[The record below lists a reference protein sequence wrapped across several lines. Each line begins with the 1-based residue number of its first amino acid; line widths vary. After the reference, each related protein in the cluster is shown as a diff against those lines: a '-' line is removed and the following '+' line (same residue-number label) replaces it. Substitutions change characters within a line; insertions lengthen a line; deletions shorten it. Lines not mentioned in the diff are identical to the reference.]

1 MTCLAV
7 VGSQHDPST
16 ETVPEVNHGGTAGET
31 DDVRKRRSQSDDENL
46 TRGHQ
51 IQAVTHHG
59 QQRAQSLTQS
69 LYTNGATASA
79 SAEGTS
85 ASPPQY

>member
-7 VGSQHDPST
+7 VRSQHDPST

-31 DDVRKRRSQSDDENL
+31 DDVRKCRSQSDDENL

-51 IQAVTHHG
+51 IHAVTHHS
-59 QQRAQSLTQS
+59 QQRAQSLTPTELHLLLLKERVQVHH
-69 LYTNGATASA
+69 NIDK
-79 SAEGTS
+79 
-85 ASPPQY
+85 